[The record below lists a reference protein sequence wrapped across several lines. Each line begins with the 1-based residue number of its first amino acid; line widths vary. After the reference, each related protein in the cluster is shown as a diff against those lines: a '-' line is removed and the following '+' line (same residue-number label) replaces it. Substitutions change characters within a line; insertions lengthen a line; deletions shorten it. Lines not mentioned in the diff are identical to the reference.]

1 MIDGKRKAM
10 KLTIFL
16 VAINLLLV
24 LAMVTVVAQPAD
36 DLLPV
41 SGYDEECQPAQNSA
55 LGGETV
61 HIRFS
66 TWHLPDSIEMQTVW
80 IPMLEELKDRSD
92 GRISYTILDG
102 TVPGAG
108 TGSYDMIAEGIS
120 DMGYAT
126 LTWTP
131 GRFPLTDVL
140 SLPASVECKDT
151 AAEIGNVMYDR
162 ILRQEFPDVKVI
174 ELNGCISSYLWT
186 EKPVHTMED
195 AKELKIRT
203 PGGQQTNCIRAIG
216 AEPVFM
222 PLADVYTAVENG
234 TVDGIVTCAPMIL
247 SYNLYEVVGYGTL
260 ATFGCVDEGVFMN
273 QDSWES
279 IPEDIKTIIV
289 DVCRNPYR
297 TTGGLTREAYL
308 EMMEDINETGVIFYT
323 LPPDEAERWY
333 AVFQEETRG
342 WARGLEAEGLPAK
355 EAVRIFKEECE
366 TRGVECVAFPPE
378 WEYAEN

>member
-1 MIDGKRKAM
+1 M

-16 VAINLLLV
+16 VAINFLLI

-41 SGYDEECQPAQNSA
+41 SGYGEESQPAQNSA

-80 IPMLEELKDRSD
+80 IPMLDELKDRSD

-140 SLPASVECKDT
+140 SLPASVECKDI

-186 EKPVHTMED
+186 E
-195 AKELKIRT
+195 
-203 PGGQQTNCIRAIG
+203 
-216 AEPVFM
+216 
-222 PLADVYTAVENG
+222 
-234 TVDGIVTCAPMIL
+234 
-247 SYNLYEVVGYGTL
+247 
-260 ATFGCVDEGVFMN
+260 
-273 QDSWES
+273 
-279 IPEDIKTIIV
+279 
-289 DVCRNPYR
+289 
-297 TTGGLTREAYL
+297 
-308 EMMEDINETGVIFYT
+308 
-323 LPPDEAERWY
+323 
-333 AVFQEETRG
+333 
-342 WARGLEAEGLPAK
+342 
-355 EAVRIFKEECE
+355 
-366 TRGVECVAFPPE
+366 
-378 WEYAEN
+378 